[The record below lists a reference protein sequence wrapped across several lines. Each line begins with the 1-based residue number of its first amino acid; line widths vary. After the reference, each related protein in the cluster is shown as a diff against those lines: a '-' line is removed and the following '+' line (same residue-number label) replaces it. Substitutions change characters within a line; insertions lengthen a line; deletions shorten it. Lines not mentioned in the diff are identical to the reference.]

1 MSITCE
7 VCGTVNPTGTQF
19 CEGCGVEL
27 KPAGAPATDTSATG
41 TSATD
46 ASSTPSA
53 SAGTVG
59 QPDLTAPLIP
69 PAPTIPDV
77 PVMPAPALDTQASV
91 PSGLEAPAATPV
103 LDETLP
109 ADTGAGAE
117 TPAVNPDLTS
127 TADAPLDDT
136 ISANAP
142 VMTPAV
148 DSPAP
153 ASDMAVPDLSQPETA
168 VPEVSTPEGS
178 MPAAAAGEAT
188 SAEMTGTETTGTETM
203 GTEATGT
210 ETPVVAAAP
219 AAPAGAAP
227 RTGKAKLGVK
237 KFGNA
242 TGDFIPLQGERLM
255 VGRFDASSGP
265 VDIDLSSLPGA
276 EHISRHHAELY
287 REGGQWFVRDL
298 GSTNGVFVRQG
309 GQSAFSPRLQ
319 EPTALKDGDEL
330 AFGNLMLTF
339 HQD

>member
-27 KPAGAPATDTSATG
+27 KPASTPATDTSATNP
-41 TSATD
+41 SATD
-46 ASSTPSA
+46 ASVSSTPA
-53 SAGTVG
+53 PTAAPAGTVS

-69 PAPTIPDV
+69 PAPTIPDA
-77 PVMPAPALDTQASV
+77 PVMPTPALDSQASV
-91 PSGLEAPAATPV
+91 PSGLEAPLTDSGMGTQDGMTTGTGTTDETVPAAPTATPV
-103 LDETLP
+103 MDESVP
-109 ADTGAGAE
+109 ADTGANDTGANEVESAPSGTE
-117 TPAVNPDLTS
+117 TEAAPTVNPDLTS
-127 TADAPLDDT
+127 TADAPLTDAAV
-136 ISANAP
+136 SANAP
-142 VMTPAV
+142 A
-148 DSPAP
+148 
-153 ASDMAVPDLSQPETA
+153 MANPEGAAMETA
-168 VPEVSTPEGS
+168 S
-178 MPAAAAGEAT
+178 
-188 SAEMTGTETTGTETM
+188 
-203 GTEATGT
+203 T
-210 ETPVVAAAP
+210 ETPAAP
-219 AAPAGAAP
+219 AAPAEAAP
-227 RTGKAKLGVK
+227 RTGEAKLGVK

-298 GSTNGVFVRQG
+298 GSTNGVFVRKG
-309 GQSAFSPRLQ
+309 SQSAFSPRLQ
-319 EPTALKDGDEL
+319 EPTALTDGDEL